1 MAKFVDNEKFYEEMV
16 SWKQALYKN
25 REQGIDERPV
35 IPEYIGECIWKIA
48 FRYATKPN
56 WRNSYNEDMVGDA
69 VEECIKY
76 LDRFDETK
84 SKNPFSYFTQIVYY
98 SFLRKISSEKKQ
110 LYIKYKT
117 MNEFDSLEENSDTS
131 SMESEDFI
139 STGASPLTADKRA
152 TIYDFIYAFEE
163 KKRKKKKPKETVDTK
178 LAKLSPLTTYLN
190 EELPA

>member
-16 SWKQALYKN
+16 SWKKALYKN
-25 REQGIDERPV
+25 REQGIDERPI

-110 LYIKYKT
+110 LYIKYKVILNSEIDDFFEGGENDVAYT
-117 MNEFDSLEENSDTS
+117 KEDLLSRFQANEFVEYYENNV
-131 SMESEDFI
+131 
-139 STGASPLTADKRA
+139 KR
-152 TIYDFIYAFEE
+152 T
-163 KKRKKKKPKETVDTK
+163 RKKKPRKQKEHKTGVVF
-178 LAKLSPLTTYLN
+178 
-190 EELPA
+190 

>member
-84 SKNPFSYFTQIVYY
+84 YKNPFSYFTQIVYY

-110 LYIKYKT
+110 LYIKYKVIL
-117 MNEFDSLEENSDTS
+117 NSEIDDFFEGDESDVAYSKEDLLSRFQAKEFIDYYEKNV
-131 SMESEDFI
+131 
-139 STGASPLTADKRA
+139 KRS
-152 TIYDFIYAFEE
+152 
-163 KKRKKKKPKETVDTK
+163 RKKNKKEKVANTGV
-178 LAKLSPLTTYLN
+178 LF
-190 EELPA
+190 

>member
-16 SWKQALYKN
+16 SWKKALYKN
-25 REQGIDERPV
+25 REQGIDERPI

-76 LDRFDETK
+76 LDRFDESK

-110 LYIKYKT
+110 LYIKYKVILNSEIDDFFEGGENDVAYT
-117 MNEFDSLEENSDTS
+117 KEDLLSRFQANEFVEYYENNV
-131 SMESEDFI
+131 
-139 STGASPLTADKRA
+139 KR
-152 TIYDFIYAFEE
+152 T
-163 KKRKKKKPKETVDTK
+163 RKKKPRKQKENILVEKQLEGK
-178 LAKLSPLTTYLN
+178 LNN
-190 EELPA
+190 ESKCRNDI

>member
-16 SWKQALYKN
+16 SWKKALYKN
-25 REQGIDERPV
+25 REQGIDERPI

-48 FRYATKPN
+48 FRYATNPN

-110 LYIKYKT
+110 LYIKYKVILNSEVDDFFEGGENDVAYT
-117 MNEFDSLEENSDTS
+117 KEDLLSRFQANEFVEYYENNV
-131 SMESEDFI
+131 
-139 STGASPLTADKRA
+139 KR
-152 TIYDFIYAFEE
+152 T
-163 KKRKKKKPKETVDTK
+163 RKKKPRKQKENNTGVVF
-178 LAKLSPLTTYLN
+178 
-190 EELPA
+190 

>member
-16 SWKQALYKN
+16 SWKKALYKN
-25 REQGIDERPV
+25 REQGIDERPI

-110 LYIKYKT
+110 LYIKYKVILNSEIDDFFEGGENDVAYT
-117 MNEFDSLEENSDTS
+117 KEDLLSRFQANEFVEYYETNV
-131 SMESEDFI
+131 
-139 STGASPLTADKRA
+139 KR
-152 TIYDFIYAFEE
+152 T
-163 KKRKKKKPKETVDTK
+163 RKKKPRKQKEHKTGVVF
-178 LAKLSPLTTYLN
+178 
-190 EELPA
+190 

>member
-110 LYIKYKT
+110 LYIKYKVIL
-117 MNEFDSLEENSDTS
+117 NSEIDDFFEGDESDVAYSKEDLLSRFQAKEFIDYYEKNV
-131 SMESEDFI
+131 
-139 STGASPLTADKRA
+139 KRS
-152 TIYDFIYAFEE
+152 
-163 KKRKKKKPKETVDTK
+163 RKKNKKEKVANTGV
-178 LAKLSPLTTYLN
+178 LF
-190 EELPA
+190 

>member
-1 MAKFVDNEKFYEEMV
+1 MAKFVDNEKFYEEMG
-16 SWKQALYKN
+16 SWKQGLYKN

-110 LYIKYKT
+110 LYIKYKVIL
-117 MNEFDSLEENSDTS
+117 NSEIDDFFEGDESDVAYSKEDLLSRFQAKEFIDYYEKNV
-131 SMESEDFI
+131 
-139 STGASPLTADKRA
+139 KRS
-152 TIYDFIYAFEE
+152 
-163 KKRKKKKPKETVDTK
+163 RKKNKKEKVANTGV
-178 LAKLSPLTTYLN
+178 LF
-190 EELPA
+190 

>member
-16 SWKQALYKN
+16 SWKKALYKN
-25 REQGIDERPV
+25 REQGIDERPI

-76 LDRFDETK
+76 LDRFDESK
-84 SKNPFSYFTQIVYY
+84 SKNPFSYFTQIVFY

-110 LYIKYKT
+110 LYIKYKVILNSEIDDFFEGGENDVAYT
-117 MNEFDSLEENSDTS
+117 KEDLLSRFQANEFVEYYENNV
-131 SMESEDFI
+131 
-139 STGASPLTADKRA
+139 KR
-152 TIYDFIYAFEE
+152 T
-163 KKRKKKKPKETVDTK
+163 RKKKPRKQKENNTGVVF
-178 LAKLSPLTTYLN
+178 
-190 EELPA
+190 

>member
-1 MAKFVDNEKFYEEMV
+1 MAKCVDNEKFYEEMV

-25 REQGIDERPV
+25 REQGIDERPE

-110 LYIKYKT
+110 LYIKYKVILNSEIDDFFEGGSDDVAYSKEDLLSRFQA
-117 MNEFDSLEENSDTS
+117 NEFIEYYEKNV
-131 SMESEDFI
+131 
-139 STGASPLTADKRA
+139 KR
-152 TIYDFIYAFEE
+152 T
-163 KKRKKKKPKETVDTK
+163 KKKPKKEKV
-178 LAKLSPLTTYLN
+178 SNTTGVVF
-190 EELPA
+190 

>member
-1 MAKFVDNEKFYEEMV
+1 MAKFVDNEKFYNEMV

-25 REQGIDERPV
+25 RENGSDERPE

-110 LYIKYKT
+110 LYIKYKVIL
-117 MNEFDSLEENSDTS
+117 NSEIDDFFEGDESDVAYSKEDLLSRFQAKEFIDYYEKNV
-131 SMESEDFI
+131 
-139 STGASPLTADKRA
+139 KRS
-152 TIYDFIYAFEE
+152 
-163 KKRKKKKPKETVDTK
+163 RKKNKKEKVANTGV
-178 LAKLSPLTTYLN
+178 LF
-190 EELPA
+190 

>member
-1 MAKFVDNEKFYEEMV
+1 MAKFVDNEKFYNEMV

-25 REQGIDERPV
+25 RENGSDERPE

-84 SKNPFSYFTQIVYY
+84 SKNPFCCIV
-98 SFLRKISSEKKQ
+98 Q
-110 LYIKYKT
+110 
-117 MNEFDSLEENSDTS
+117 
-131 SMESEDFI
+131 
-139 STGASPLTADKRA
+139 A
-152 TIYDFIYAFEE
+152 
-163 KKRKKKKPKETVDTK
+163 
-178 LAKLSPLTTYLN
+178 
-190 EELPA
+190 

>member
-1 MAKFVDNEKFYEEMV
+1 MAKFVDNDKFYEEMV

-110 LYIKYKT
+110 LYIKYKVI
-117 MNEFDSLEENSDTS
+117 LNSDIDDFFEGD
-131 SMESEDFI
+131 ESDVAYSKEDLLSRFQAKEFI
-139 STGASPLTADKRA
+139 DYYEKNVKRS
-152 TIYDFIYAFEE
+152 
-163 KKRKKKKPKETVDTK
+163 RKKNKKEKVADTGV
-178 LAKLSPLTTYLN
+178 LF
-190 EELPA
+190 

>member
-1 MAKFVDNEKFYEEMV
+1 MAKFVDNEKFYNEMV

-25 REQGIDERPV
+25 REQGIDERPI

-110 LYIKYKT
+110 LYIKYKVIL
-117 MNEFDSLEENSDTS
+117 NSEIDDFFEGDESDVAYSKEDLLSRFQAKEFIDYYEKNV
-131 SMESEDFI
+131 
-139 STGASPLTADKRA
+139 KR
-152 TIYDFIYAFEE
+152 T
-163 KKRKKKKPKETVDTK
+163 RKKNKKEKVSNTGVVF
-178 LAKLSPLTTYLN
+178 
-190 EELPA
+190 

>member
-16 SWKQALYKN
+16 FWKKALYKN
-25 REQGIDERPV
+25 REQGIDERPA

-56 WRNSYNEDMVGDA
+56 WRNAYNEDMVGDA

-76 LDRFDETK
+76 LDRFDENK

-110 LYIKYKT
+110 LYIKYKVI
-117 MNEFDSLEENSDTS
+117 LNS
-131 SMESEDFI
+131 EVEDFFD
-139 STGASPLTADKRA
+139 GAENDVTYNKEDLLSRFQATEFVEYYEKNVKR
-152 TIYDFIYAFEE
+152 T
-163 KKRKKKKPKETVDTK
+163 RKKKPKKNKENNTGVVF
-178 LAKLSPLTTYLN
+178 
-190 EELPA
+190 

>member
-1 MAKFVDNEKFYEEMV
+1 MAKFVDNEKFYDEMV

-110 LYIKYKT
+110 LYIKYKVIL
-117 MNEFDSLEENSDTS
+117 NSEIDDFFEGDEADVAYSKEDLLSRFQAKEFIDYYEKNV
-131 SMESEDFI
+131 
-139 STGASPLTADKRA
+139 KR
-152 TIYDFIYAFEE
+152 T
-163 KKRKKKKPKETVDTK
+163 RKKNKKEKVSNTGVVF
-178 LAKLSPLTTYLN
+178 
-190 EELPA
+190 

>member
-16 SWKQALYKN
+16 SWKKALYKN
-25 REQGIDERPV
+25 REQGIDERPI

-76 LDRFDETK
+76 LDRFDESK

-110 LYIKYKT
+110 LYIKYKVIL
-117 MNEFDSLEENSDTS
+117 NSEIDDFFEGDESDVAYSKEDLLSRFQAKEFI
-131 SMESEDFI
+131 DFYEKNV
-139 STGASPLTADKRA
+139 KRS
-152 TIYDFIYAFEE
+152 
-163 KKRKKKKPKETVDTK
+163 RKKNKKEKVANTGV
-178 LAKLSPLTTYLN
+178 LF
-190 EELPA
+190 

>member
-16 SWKQALYKN
+16 FWKKALYKN
-25 REQGIDERPV
+25 REQGIDERPA

-56 WRNSYNEDMVGDA
+56 WRNAYNEDMVGDA

-76 LDRFDETK
+76 LDRFDENK

-110 LYIKYKT
+110 LYIKYKVI
-117 MNEFDSLEENSDTS
+117 LNS
-131 SMESEDFI
+131 EVEDFFD
-139 STGASPLTADKRA
+139 GAEQDVTYNKEDLLSRFQATEFVEYYEKNVKR
-152 TIYDFIYAFEE
+152 T
-163 KKRKKKKPKETVDTK
+163 RKKKPKKSKENNTGVVF
-178 LAKLSPLTTYLN
+178 
-190 EELPA
+190 

>member
-1 MAKFVDNEKFYEEMV
+1 MAKFVDNEKFYNEMV

-25 REQGIDERPV
+25 RENGSDERPD

-48 FRYATKPN
+48 SRYATKPN

-98 SFLRKISSEKKQ
+98 SFLRKISTEKKL
-110 LYIKYKT
+110 LYIKYKKYSIHLSFGREGQGKLR
-117 MNEFDSLEENSDTS
+117 NPQ
-131 SMESEDFI
+131 FI
-139 STGASPLTADKRA
+139 NIHKKTLTQ
-152 TIYDFIYAFEE
+152 
-163 KKRKKKKPKETVDTK
+163 
-178 LAKLSPLTTYLN
+178 YLN
-190 EELPA
+190 KITSIR